1 LAGSRKS
8 RAGLV
13 GNGARNGRPG
23 DGEAAARASGCSRRV
38 QSRGAPPLAFSFSLS
53 LSLSLTFSLL
63 SICSPPREI
72 REGKTPEKQN
82 SGRGM
87 RQALCESDLV
97 ELGILITLT
106 VLTNLPD
113 AGLGVGTD
121 SHFVS

>member
-1 LAGSRKS
+1 
-8 RAGLV
+8 
-13 GNGARNGRPG
+13 
-23 DGEAAARASGCSRRV
+23 
-38 QSRGAPPLAFSFSLS
+38 
-53 LSLSLTFSLL
+53 
-63 SICSPPREI
+63 
-72 REGKTPEKQN
+72 
-82 SGRGM
+82 M

>member
-53 LSLSLTFSLL
+53 LSLLRSLSSLSARL
-63 SICSPPREI
+63 HEKLEKEKR
-72 REGKTPEKQN
+72 RKNKT
-82 SGRGM
+82 
-87 RQALCESDLV
+87 
-97 ELGILITLT
+97 
-106 VLTNLPD
+106 
-113 AGLGVGTD
+113 VGGE
-121 SHFVS
+121 